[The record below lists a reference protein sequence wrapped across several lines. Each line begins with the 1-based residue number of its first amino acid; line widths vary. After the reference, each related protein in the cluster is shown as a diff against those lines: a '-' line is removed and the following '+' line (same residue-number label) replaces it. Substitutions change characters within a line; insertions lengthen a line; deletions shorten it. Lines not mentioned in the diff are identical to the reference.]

1 MLTGVVC
8 YGTRRR
14 RALKLRA
21 LGKLEL
27 LESRR
32 KGEQMING
40 GMAEAVIVGALR
52 TPLGKQGGALSPVRP
67 DDLAALV
74 LEALIDRAG
83 VPPEEIEDV
92 YMGCANQAGED
103 NRNVARMALLLAG
116 FPEGV
121 GGTTINRLCGSGL
134 DAVANAARA
143 IMVGEAHAYIGG
155 GVESMS
161 RAPWAVPKPERG
173 FPTGHTTMYDTTL
186 GWRFVNP
193 NMEERGYT
201 DSLGQTA
208 ENLAEERYA
217 VTSEQERPEGL
228 AREYDVSRERQDR
241 FALRSH
247 QKAVEATD
255 EKRFREE
262 IVPVPVKTRKSE
274 ELVEADEVPR
284 RDTSL
289 ERLAKLP
296 PAFKAGGTVTAGNS
310 SPLNDGAAATLVVS
324 GEFARAHGLE
334 PMATIRSM
342 AVAGVPPQVMGIAPV
357 LATERALERARL
369 SLDDVGLIELN
380 EAFAAQVLAV
390 LYEWGMDP
398 EDERLN
404 PNGGAIAL
412 EHPIGCSGT
421 RILTTLL
428 HEMGRRPEVQFGL
441 ATMCIGVGQGIA
453 MVVERAA

>member
-1 MLTGVVC
+1 MVD
-8 YGTRRR
+8 R
-14 RALKLRA
+14 
-21 LGKLEL
+21 
-27 LESRR
+27 
-32 KGEQMING
+32 G
-40 GMAEAVIVGALR
+40 GAEAVIVGAVR

-74 LEALIDRAG
+74 LQALLERTG

-116 FPEGV
+116 FPEEV

-134 DAVANAARA
+134 DAVANVARA
-143 IMVGEAHAYIGG
+143 IMLGEAHAYIGA

-161 RAPWAVPKPERG
+161 RAPWAMPKPERP
-173 FPTGHTTMYDTTL
+173 FPTGHVKMQDTTL
-186 GWRFVNP
+186 GWRFINP
-193 NMEERGYT
+193 RMEEMGHT
-201 DSLGQTA
+201 DSLGETA
-208 ENLAEERYA
+208 ENLAAERYA
-217 VTSEQERPEGL
+217 AGSEEERLEGL
-228 AREYDVSRERQDR
+228 ASEYDISRERQDR

-255 EKRFREE
+255 EKRMREE
-262 IVPVPVKTRKSE
+262 IVPVSVKSRKDKTM
-274 ELVEADEVPR
+274 VEADEGPR

-289 ERLAKLP
+289 EKLANLK
-296 PAFKAGGTVTAGNS
+296 PAFKKDGTVTAGNS
-310 SPLNDGAAATLVVS
+310 SSLNDGAAAALVVS
-324 GEFARAHGLE
+324 GEFARAHGLK
-334 PMATIRSM
+334 PMAKIKSM
-342 AVAGVPPQVMGIAPV
+342 GVAGVPPRVMGIGPV
-357 LATERALERARL
+357 PATKKALERAGL
-369 SLDDVGLIELN
+369 SLDDIGLIELN

-412 EHPIGCSGT
+412 GHPIGCSGT

-428 HEMGRRPEVQFGL
+428 HEMERRPEVEFGL

-453 MVVERAA
+453 MVVEKAA